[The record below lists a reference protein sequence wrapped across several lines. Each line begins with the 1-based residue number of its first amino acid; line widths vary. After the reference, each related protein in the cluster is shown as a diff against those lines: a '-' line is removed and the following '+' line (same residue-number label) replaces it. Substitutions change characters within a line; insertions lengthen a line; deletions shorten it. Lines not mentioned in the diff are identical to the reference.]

1 MDIIKPFD
9 KTVKEL
15 VINDFIL
22 EKGTINDIDE
32 LENLYDKLNEYF
44 ELGTNYPGWAKGL
57 YPIRETAVNGIQ
69 NNSLFVLKVNNEIA
83 GSIILNH
90 EPETAYDQVTW
101 GIEADYKDVIVIHTL
116 VVHPKYMKNGIGE
129 ELMNFAKRY
138 SIEQRIKTIRL
149 DVSIHNTPAI
159 SLYEKCG
166 YKYVE
171 TVDLGLNV
179 PGLVWFK
186 LYELALLDTNVRVD
200 NDCG

>member
-1 MDIIKPFD
+1 MDRTQTFD
-9 KTVKEL
+9 KTVEKSDS
-15 VINDFIL
+15 NDYII
-22 EKGTINDIDE
+22 EMGTTINIDE
-32 LENLYDKLNEYF
+32 LENLYNSINAYF

-69 NNSLFVLKVNNEIA
+69 NDCLFVLKINNEIA

-90 EPETAYDQVTW
+90 EPETAYAQVTW

-116 VVHPKYMKNGIGE
+116 VVHPKYLKNGVGE
-129 ELMNFAKRY
+129 KLMKFAKEY
-138 SIEQRIKTIRL
+138 SIVQRIKTIRL

-166 YKYVE
+166 YNYVE

-186 LYELALLDTNVRVD
+186 LYEFALLDVK
-200 NDCG
+200 CEG